1 MITTERGL
9 VRTQN
14 GYIHYRALGAGPA
27 IMLFHI
33 NQQSSAVYLELM
45 SHLAPYFRAV
55 AIDMPSHGM
64 SDHIA
69 EQPTIGDYARAAV
82 AVLDALDIHSCHLL
96 GEAVGAIVATQ
107 IAARQPDRVR
117 TMSILNCPYVPGGS
131 TRDTGANVTP
141 KQRPSDSSGFPLTR
155 TLDFLLTHDPVHA
168 PMRPTQDWLDR
179 VNVAQVEAGRS
190 RWQGLQAMHAF
201 DLKSA
206 ATAVAHPVLALYGDH
221 FYFTPS
227 RDDLTN
233 LFLDIETA
241 VIPDSRFCLG
251 WERAEEVA
259 NKVREFVSR
268 RAPS

>member
-9 VRTQN
+9 VQTPN

-27 IMLFHI
+27 IMLLHI

-45 SHLAPYFRAV
+45 SHLAPHFRAI

-64 SDHIA
+64 SDHVA
-69 EQPTIGDYARAAV
+69 EQPTIGDYAHAGV
-82 AVLDALDIHSCHLL
+82 AVLDALGIPSCHLL
-96 GEAVGAIVATQ
+96 GEAVGAIVATE
-107 IAARQPDRVR
+107 IAAKYPDRVR

-141 KQRPSDSSGFPLTR
+141 NQRPSDSSGFPLTR

-168 PMRPTQDWLDR
+168 PMQPTQDWLDR

-190 RWQGLQAMHAF
+190 RWQGLKAMHAF
-201 DLKSA
+201 DLKPA
-206 ATAVAHPVLALYGDH
+206 ATAVGHPVLALYGEH

-227 RDDLTN
+227 RNDLTS
-233 LFLDIETA
+233 LFRDIETD
-241 VIPDSRFCLG
+241 VIPNSRFCLG
-251 WERAEEVA
+251 WERADTVA
-259 NKVREFVSR
+259 AKVRAFVGR
-268 RAPS
+268 RSPS